1 MKLRDTILKVH
12 SKANCEKIVKWIGD
26 DQKKFD
32 ELFYLFLNDEY
43 RVVQRA
49 AWPVSCCVEENP
61 AFIKKHFTNL
71 LQNLNKPGIHVAVK
85 RNTVRL
91 LQFVSI
97 PEKFHGQVMDICFR
111 FISAPEEPVA
121 VKAFSLTLLNNLARQ
136 YPEIKKEIKL
146 VIEDRWDYET
156 PAFKSRARK
165 ILKEFK

>member
-61 AFIKKHFTNL
+61 TFIKKHFIKL
-71 LQNLNKPGIHVAVK
+71 LQNLNKPGIH
-85 RNTVRL
+85 
-91 LQFVSI
+91 
-97 PEKFHGQVMDICFR
+97 
-111 FISAPEEPVA
+111 
-121 VKAFSLTLLNNLARQ
+121 
-136 YPEIKKEIKL
+136 EIG
-146 VIEDRWDYET
+146 
-156 PAFKSRARK
+156 RASCR
-165 ILKEFK
+165 ERV